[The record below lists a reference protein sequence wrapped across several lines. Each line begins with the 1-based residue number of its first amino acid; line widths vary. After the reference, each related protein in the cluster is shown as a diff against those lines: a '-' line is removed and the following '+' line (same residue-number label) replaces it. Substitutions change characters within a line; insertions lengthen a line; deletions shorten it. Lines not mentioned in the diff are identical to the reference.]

1 MAVAPSKICIIH
13 NGVKLGTSVLFQL
26 PPSRGLRHGCTKPL
40 KSRNCTYGFGN
51 PRNLDLFTS
60 IETDSRVGEAWGVR
74 VDALAGVMWKCPAAL
89 VVAVWDGVPSG

>member
-26 PPSRGLRHGCTKPL
+26 PPSRGLWHGCTKPL

-51 PRNLDLFTS
+51 PPNPDLFTS

-74 VDALAGVMWKCPAAL
+74 VDALVGAVCKCPAAL
-89 VVAVWDGVPSG
+89 IVAVWDGVPSG